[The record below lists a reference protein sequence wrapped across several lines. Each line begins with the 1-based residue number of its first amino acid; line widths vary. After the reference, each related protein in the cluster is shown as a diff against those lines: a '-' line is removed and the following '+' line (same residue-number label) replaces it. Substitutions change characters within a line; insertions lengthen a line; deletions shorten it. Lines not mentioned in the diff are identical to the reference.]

1 LVAHL
6 CKPHPETDMLQLLPL
21 MIAVLLGGQLGS
33 RLGLQV
39 LPQLIVKRVTGI
51 LIMTASV
58 EVLRAHLHINF

>member
-1 LVAHL
+1 
-6 CKPHPETDMLQLLPL
+6 MLQLLPL